1 MQSAWEKIK
10 VDDGSMGLYVSLP
23 EGPGPFPAMVVL
35 QHREGV
41 DEFVQEMTRRLARE
55 GFLAVAPELYHRD
68 GPDCR
73 DDGATRAKRIQ
84 DANIIKDVNSSLTYL
99 KGHPSVQPGRVGI
112 LGFCQGGRGS
122 YLMAGVSPSLKAA
135 VVYYSGNTF
144 TARGDGPSPFERTKE
159 IHCLIMGHF
168 GEEDE
173 NPSPEDVHKLDAE
186 LTKYNKAHQFHSYP
200 GAGHAFMNF
209 SASSYRAQADQ
220 TSWPRTLEFLKT
232 HV

>member
-23 EGPGPFPAMVVL
+23 EGRGTFPAMVVL
-35 QHREGV
+35 QHRDGV
-41 DEFVQEMTRRLARE
+41 DEFVQEMTRRLAHE
-55 GFLAVAPELYHRD
+55 GYVAVAPELYHRD

-84 DANIIKDVNSSLTYL
+84 DANIINDVNSSLTYL
-99 KGHPSVQPGRVGI
+99 KEHPSVQPGRVGI

-122 YLMAGVSPSLKAA
+122 YLMAGASPSFKAA
-135 VVYYSGNTF
+135 VVYYGGNTF
-144 TARGDGPSPFERTKE
+144 TPRGEGPSPFERTKE
-159 IHCLIMGHF
+159 IHCPIMGHF

-173 NPSPEDVHKLDAE
+173 NPSPEDVGKLDAE
-186 LTKYNKAHQFHSYP
+186 LTKYYKAHEFFSYA

-209 SASSYRAQADQ
+209 TASSFRPDAAQ
-220 TSWPRTLEFLKT
+220 TSWPRTLDFLKK

>member
-55 GFLAVAPELYHRD
+55 GYVAIAPELYHRD

-84 DANIIKDVNSSLTYL
+84 DANIINDVNSSLTYL
-99 KGHPSVQPGRVGI
+99 KEHPSVQPGRVGI

-122 YLMAGVSPSLKAA
+122 YLMAGASPSFKAA
-135 VVYYSGNTF
+135 VVYYGGNTF
-144 TARGDGPSPFERTKE
+144 TPRGEGPSPFERTKE
-159 IHCLIMGHF
+159 IHCPIMGHF

-173 NPSPEDVHKLDAE
+173 KPSPEDVGKLDAE
-186 LTKYNKAHQFHSYP
+186 LTKYNEAHEFFSYA

-209 SASSYRAQADQ
+209 TASSFRPDAAQ
-220 TSWPRTLEFLKT
+220 TSWPRTLDFLKK

>member
-10 VDDGSMGLYVSLP
+10 VDDASMGLYVSLP

-55 GFLAVAPELYHRD
+55 GYVAVAPELYHRD
-68 GPDCR
+68 GPECR

-84 DANIIKDVNSSLTYL
+84 DANIIKDVNSSLSYL
-99 KGHPSVQPGRVGI
+99 EGHPSVQPGGVGI

-122 YLMAGVSPSLKAA
+122 YLMAGVSPSFKAA
-135 VVYYSGNTF
+135 VVYYGGNTF
-144 TARGDGPSPFERTKE
+144 TARGEGPSPFERTKE
-159 IHCLIMGHF
+159 IHCPIMGHF

-173 NPSPEDVHKLDAE
+173 NPSPEDVRRLDAE

-220 TSWPRTLEFLKT
+220 TSWPRTLEFITQLL
-232 HV
+232 